1 MLEIRNAKD
10 EYKGFRELW
19 CRTFGDDPQDIQEMF
34 DAFGSDIE
42 AYVMVDDN
50 GKKGA
55 EHERTVVSALTLLR
69 MGELKMPAVESSSEP
84 SSASSSE
91 KSSELAS
98 ATSSGKAG
106 KGIPCYV
113 SYAICTDEKARGLG
127 YGSTITEFARN
138 EVHKRSAV
146 SMLCPANAELIDFYK
161 PLGYEAKFPA
171 YEGCVDCLEPART
184 STELARTTTEPARTS
199 TERAQTSAVSEL
211 TLTSEE
217 RAQAS
222 QETAQAS
229 ADSEGKALAIEQ
241 ITAEEYNSAR
251 EKILANVAHVRL
263 GSHALLY
270 IEKTSRE
277 FISVDGGRL
286 IAVVDRLSPHK
297 LYLSEALASCE
308 LDSAEM
314 EAVLSSV
321 GTFYNKKQVIYRTKG
336 DGYMQAMISVADGCD
351 LGFEKGYF
359 GFPFD

>member
-91 KSSELAS
+91 MPSESSSEPTPEPA
-98 ATSSGKAG
+98 SGKAG
-106 KGIPCYV
+106 KEIPCYV

-138 EVHKRSAV
+138 EVHKRNAV
-146 SMLCPANAELIDFYK
+146 SMLCPANAKLIDFYR

-199 TERAQTSAVSEL
+199 
-211 TLTSEE
+211 EE

-222 QETAQAS
+222 
-229 ADSEGKALAIEQ
+229 ADGKEKSPAIEQ

-297 LYLSEALASCE
+297 LYLSEALACD

-321 GTFYNKKQVIYRTKG
+321 GAFYNKKQVIYRTKG

>member
-91 KSSELAS
+91 MPSESSSEP
-98 ATSSGKAG
+98 TPEPSSGKAG
-106 KGIPCYV
+106 KEIPCYV

-146 SMLCPANAELIDFYK
+146 SMLCPANAELIDFYR

-199 TERAQTSAVSEL
+199 
-211 TLTSEE
+211 EE

-222 QETAQAS
+222 
-229 ADSEGKALAIEQ
+229 ADGKEKSPAIEQ
-241 ITAEEYNSAR
+241 ITAEEYNTAR

-297 LYLSEALASCE
+297 LYLSEALACD

-321 GTFYNKKQVIYRTKG
+321 GAFYNKKQVIYRTKG
-336 DGYMQAMISVADGCD
+336 DGYMQAMISMDDGCD

>member
-10 EYKGFRELW
+10 EIKGFRELW

-55 EHERTVVSALTLLR
+55 EHERAVVSALTLLR

-91 KSSELAS
+91 MPSESSSEP
-98 ATSSGKAG
+98 TPEPSSGKAG
-106 KGIPCYV
+106 KEIPCFV

-146 SMLCPANAELIDFYK
+146 SMLCPANAKLIDFYK
-161 PLGYEAKFPA
+161 PLGYGAKFPA

-184 STELARTTTEPARTS
+184 TTEPAR
-199 TERAQTSAVSEL
+199 
-211 TLTSEE
+211 TSEE

-222 QETAQAS
+222 AVSELTRTSEERAQAS
-229 ADSEGKALAIEQ
+229 ADSEGKSPAIEQ
-241 ITAEEYNSAR
+241 ITAEEYNTAR

-297 LYLSEALASCE
+297 LYLSEALACD

-321 GTFYNKKQVIYRTKG
+321 GAFYNKKQVIYRTKG

-351 LGFEKGYF
+351 FGFEKGYF

>member
-10 EYKGFRELW
+10 EIKGFRELW
-19 CRTFGDDPQDIQEMF
+19 CRTFGDDPKDVNEMF

-55 EHERTVVSALTLLR
+55 EHERAVVSALTLLR
-69 MGELKMPAVESSSEP
+69 MGELKTPSEP
-84 SSASSSE
+84 ASTTASEKSSDSSSASASE
-91 KSSELAS
+91 KSSESSSESAS
-98 ATSSGKAG
+98 TTASSKE
-106 KGIPCYV
+106 IPCYV

-138 EVHKRSAV
+138 EVHKRNAV
-146 SMLCPANAELIDFYK
+146 SMLCPANAELIDFYR

-171 YEGCVDCLEPART
+171 YEGCVDSSEPAPAVSEPART
-184 STELARTTTEPARTS
+184 STEPGRTT
-199 TERAQTSAVSEL
+199 
-211 TLTSEE
+211 EE

-222 QETAQAS
+222 
-229 ADSEGKALAIEQ
+229 ADGEGKLPAIEQ

-263 GSHALLY
+263 GRHALSY
-270 IEKTSRE
+270 IERTSRE

-297 LYLSEALASCE
+297 LYLSEALACE

-321 GTFYNKKQVIYRTKG
+321 GAFYNKKQVIYRTKG
-336 DGYMQAMISVADGCD
+336 DGYMQAMISMDACD
-351 LGFEKGYF
+351 LDFEKGYF

>member
-19 CRTFGDDPQDIQEMF
+19 CRIFGDDPQDIQEMF

-55 EHERTVVSALTLLR
+55 EHERAVVSALTLLR
-69 MGELKMPAVESSSEP
+69 MGEFKIPAVESSSEP

-91 KSSELAS
+91 MPSESSSEP
-98 ATSSGKAG
+98 TPEPSSGKAG
-106 KGIPCYV
+106 KEIPCYV

-146 SMLCPANAELIDFYK
+146 SMLCPANAKLIDFYK

-171 YEGCVDCLEPART
+171 YEGCVDSSEPA
-184 STELARTTTEPARTS
+184 
-199 TERAQTSAVSEL
+199 SAPVVSEL
-211 TLTSEE
+211 TRTSEE
-217 RAQAS
+217 R
-222 QETAQAS
+222 AQAS
-229 ADSEGKALAIEQ
+229 ADSEGKSPAIEQ

-251 EKILANVAHVRL
+251 EKILANVAHVRF

-270 IEKTSRE
+270 IEKTSKE

-297 LYLSEALASCE
+297 LYLSEALACD

-321 GTFYNKKQVIYRTKG
+321 GAFYNKKQVIYRTKG

>member
-19 CRTFGDDPQDIQEMF
+19 CRIFGDDPQDIQEMF

-55 EHERTVVSALTLLR
+55 EHERAVVSALTLLR

-91 KSSELAS
+91 MPSESSSEP
-98 ATSSGKAG
+98 TPEPSSGKAG
-106 KGIPCYV
+106 KEIPCFV

-146 SMLCPANAELIDFYK
+146 SMLCPANAELIDFYR

-184 STELARTTTEPARTS
+184 STELARTTTEPA
-199 TERAQTSAVSEL
+199 SAPVVSEL
-211 TLTSEE
+211 TRTSKEC
-217 RAQAS
+217 
-222 QETAQAS
+222 AQAS
-229 ADSEGKALAIEQ
+229 ADSEGKSPAIEQ
-241 ITAEEYNSAR
+241 ITAEEYNTAR

-270 IEKTSRE
+270 IEETSRE

-297 LYLSEALASCE
+297 LYLSEALACD

-321 GTFYNKKQVIYRTKG
+321 GAFYNKKQVIYRTKG

>member
-10 EYKGFRELW
+10 EIKGFRELW

-55 EHERTVVSALTLLR
+55 EHERAVVSALTLLR
-69 MGELKMPAVESSSEP
+69 MGELKTPSLELSSET

-91 KSSELAS
+91 KLSESPSEPASTTASEPVSTTASSKE
-98 ATSSGKAG
+98 
-106 KGIPCYV
+106 IPCYV

-138 EVHKRSAV
+138 EVHKRNAV

-171 YEGCVDCLEPART
+171 YEGCVD
-184 STELARTTTEPARTS
+184 
-199 TERAQTSAVSEL
+199 
-211 TLTSEE
+211 
-217 RAQAS
+217 AS
-222 QETAQAS
+222 VS
-229 ADSEGKALAIEQ
+229 ADGEGKLPAIEQ

-251 EKILANVAHVRL
+251 EKILADVAHVRL
-263 GSHALLY
+263 GRHALSY
-270 IEKTSRE
+270 IERTSRN

-297 LYLSEALASCE
+297 LYLSEALACE

-321 GTFYNKKQVIYRTKG
+321 GAFYNKKQVIYRTKG
-336 DGYMQAMISVADGCD
+336 DGYMQAMISMDDSCD
-351 LGFEKGYF
+351 LDFEKGYF

>member
-19 CRTFGDDPQDIQEMF
+19 CRTFGDEPQDIQEMF
-34 DAFGSDIE
+34 DAFGSDVE

-91 KSSELAS
+91 MFSESSSEPTPEPA
-98 ATSSGKAG
+98 SGKAG
-106 KGIPCYV
+106 KEIPCYV

-146 SMLCPANAELIDFYK
+146 SMLCPANAKLIDFYR

-184 STELARTTTEPARTS
+184 STELART
-199 TERAQTSAVSEL
+199 
-211 TLTSEE
+211 SEE

-222 QETAQAS
+222 
-229 ADSEGKALAIEQ
+229 ADSKEKSPAIEQ
-241 ITAEEYNSAR
+241 ITAEEYNTAR

-297 LYLSEALASCE
+297 LYLSEALACD

-321 GTFYNKKQVIYRTKG
+321 GAFYNKKQVIYRTKG
-336 DGYMQAMISVADGCD
+336 DGYMQAMISMDDGCD

>member
-19 CRTFGDDPQDIQEMF
+19 CRTFGDEPQDIQEMF

-55 EHERTVVSALTLLR
+55 EHERAVVSALTLLR
-69 MGELKMPAVESSSEP
+69 MGELKTPAVE
-84 SSASSSE
+84 
-91 KSSELAS
+91 
-98 ATSSGKAG
+98 
-106 KGIPCYV
+106 IPCYV

-146 SMLCPANAELIDFYK
+146 SMLCPANAKLIDFYK

-184 STELARTTTEPARTS
+184 TTELARTTTEPARTS
-199 TERAQTSAVSEL
+199 EERAQASVVSELTRTSEERAQTSADG
-211 TLTSEE
+211 EE
-217 RAQAS
+217 KS
-222 QETAQAS
+222 P
-229 ADSEGKALAIEQ
+229 AIEQ
-241 ITAEEYNSAR
+241 ITAEEYNTAR

-270 IEKTSRE
+270 IEETSRE

-336 DGYMQAMISVADGCD
+336 DGYMQAMISMDDNCD

>member
-19 CRTFGDDPQDIQEMF
+19 CRIFGDDPQDIQEMF

-42 AYVMVDDN
+42 AYVIVDDN

-91 KSSELAS
+91 MPSESSSEP
-98 ATSSGKAG
+98 TPEPSSGKAG
-106 KGIPCYV
+106 KEIPCYV

-138 EVHKRSAV
+138 EVHKRNAV

-171 YEGCVDCLEPART
+171 YEGCVDSSEPA
-184 STELARTTTEPARTS
+184 SA
-199 TERAQTSAVSEL
+199 SAVSEL
-211 TLTSEE
+211 TRTSEE
-217 RAQAS
+217 R
-222 QETAQAS
+222 AQAS
-229 ADSEGKALAIEQ
+229 ADSEGKSPAIEQ
-241 ITAEEYNSAR
+241 ITAEEYNTAR

-277 FISVDGGRL
+277 FISVDDGRL

-297 LYLSEALASCE
+297 LYLSEALACE

-321 GTFYNKKQVIYRTKG
+321 GAFYNKKQVIYRTKG
-336 DGYMQAMISVADGCD
+336 DGYMQAMISMDDGCD